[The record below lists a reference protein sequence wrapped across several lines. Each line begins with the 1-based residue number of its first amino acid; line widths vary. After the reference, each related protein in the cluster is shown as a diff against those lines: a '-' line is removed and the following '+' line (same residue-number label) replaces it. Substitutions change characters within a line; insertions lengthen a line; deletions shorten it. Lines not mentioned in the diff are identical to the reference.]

1 MPKAQGSKHKAKGSK
16 LKLWILCLGTC
27 ALVLVPLVVSA
38 QFPLRR
44 RSSQGDVTVPYDSH
58 YVFTRIRY
66 GANLSRGFFGGAD
79 GWAHDYPTADRNLA
93 AIIDYITNMRVR
105 MDGSNILDLDDPE
118 VSENPIIYMSEPGFW
133 TTTPE
138 EATSLRAYLLKG
150 GLIIFDD
157 FEGDGDWRNLVQQ
170 MSRALP
176 DHHFLPIDVTH
187 PIFHS
192 FFDIKELN
200 VPHPMVNVP
209 PGYFA
214 MFENND
220 VSGRMIALAN
230 WNNDLGDYWE
240 WSAEGLYGSDPTND
254 AYRLGV
260 NYIVYAMTH

>member
-1 MPKAQGSKHKAKGSK
+1 MHKAQGSK
-16 LKLWILCLGTC
+16 LTRWILCLGSC

-38 QFPLRR
+38 QFQGRR
-44 RSSQGDVTVPYDSH
+44 RSSQEDITIPYDSH

-105 MDGSNILDLDDPE
+105 LDGSNILDLDDPE
-118 VSENPIIYMSEPGFW
+118 IADNPVIYMSEPGFW
-133 TTTPE
+133 TTTAE
-138 EATSLRAYLLKG
+138 EATNLRAYLLKG

-200 VPHPMVNVP
+200 VPHPLVNVP

-220 VSGRMIALAN
+220 IFGRMIALAN